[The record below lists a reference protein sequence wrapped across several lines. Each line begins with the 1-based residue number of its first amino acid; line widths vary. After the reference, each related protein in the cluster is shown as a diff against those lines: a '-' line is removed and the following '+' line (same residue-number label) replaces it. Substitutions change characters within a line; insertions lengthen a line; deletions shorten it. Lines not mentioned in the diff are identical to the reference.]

1 MTRRW
6 HIPIAALALAL
17 GGLTAAAGPAAASA
31 PAHLATT
38 HTHSATA
45 GVATTHPG
53 ATTHPAGVPAGFNPG
68 GMGRGT
74 TNALAKA
81 PGVSNE
87 TEVATPNWSGFVE
100 SGADGSYTSVS
111 DEWQQAT
118 LVCDTDSVQYV
129 SFWVGL
135 DGYNGSSVEQTGT
148 LGVCDGTTPYYY
160 AWYEMYPAAPVY
172 YNVTVE
178 AGLLIYGSVVFSGT
192 DTYTLSLEGINLD
205 WTQTTTVNEPGL
217 ANASAEVITEAPSS
231 SSGVLPLAE
240 FERAHYR
247 VSFINGAYM
256 GSDGGQNPTPLYIV
270 DPSGLAEDSTAAPP
284 SPIGGFYNDWIQS
297 S

>member
-17 GGLTAAAGPAAASA
+17 GGLTAAAGPAAASV
-31 PAHLATT
+31 PAHLAT
-38 HTHSATA
+38 THSATA

-53 ATTHPAGVPAGFNPG
+53 GTIHPAGLPAGFNPG
-68 GMGRGT
+68 GLTRSTST
-74 TNALAKA
+74 TKALAKG
-81 PGVSNE
+81 PGITNQ
-87 TEVATPNWSGFVE
+87 VATPNWSGLVE

-129 SFWVGL
+129 VFWVGL
-135 DGYNGSSVEQTGT
+135 DGFNGTSVEQTGT
-148 LGVCDGTTPYYY
+148 LGICDGTTPEYY

-172 YNVTVE
+172 YNVAV
-178 AGLLIYGSVVFSGT
+178 GDGDLIYGSVVFSGT
-192 DTYTLSLEGINLD
+192 DTYTLSLQAPDQD
-205 WTQTTTVNEPGL
+205 WSETTTVNQPGL
-217 ANASAEVITEAPSS
+217 ANASAEVITEAPTG

-247 VSFINGAYM
+247 TSYVNGAYM
-256 GSDGGQNPTPLYIV
+256 GSAGGQNPTVLYIV
-270 DPSGLAEDSTAAPP
+270 DSAGQAEDSTSGPGP
-284 SPIGGFYNDWIQS
+284 YGGFYNDWIQS